1 LFLQESYEPTIVAGR
16 QSRNRELSS
25 LYDEPASDVR
35 LPSLAR
41 GRLEGHAYRWTII
54 LPLLSETGDEVF
66 SVDRDIGAITRLLDV
81 RFGGCTTNA
90 PTPQPPLHGS
100 WMPDRADQPAIDR
113 NTAIVVYSRQLEA
126 ADLFFQYL
134 KSVLKLIGQQQ
145 EILIERASVWLP
157 SALPVPRVK
166 R

>member
-1 LFLQESYEPTIVAGR
+1 MAKKRKTR
-16 QSRNRELSS
+16 RRELAR
-25 LYDEPASDVR
+25 LYDQPAGE
-35 LPSLAR
+35 LQLASLAQ

-54 LPLLSETGDEVF
+54 LPLLSETGEEVF

-100 WMPDRADQPAIDR
+100 WMPDDADQPVIDR
-113 NTAIVVYSRQLEA
+113 NTAITVYSRQLEA
-126 ADLFFQYL
+126 ADAFFQYL
-134 KSVLKLIGQQQ
+134 KAALKRIGGQQ

-157 SALPVPRVK
+157 SAVTAPRK
-166 R
+166 